1 MKTLGVLGL
10 VAGVLVATAIASPWI
25 AWGLGPRFTYARVFD
40 RVFEAS
46 LLIAVV
52 LAWRALDLGDAA
64 SIGFRSR
71 DAAREVARGFVF
83 GMAGL
88 GVGLGLCALCG
99 ALEPA
104 LRFGAAKTLRKMAL
118 GIAAALAIG
127 VGEETLFRGVLLR
140 RLRCDLGRW
149 AGVVVTTALYV
160 AVHVMRRRGS
170 GGAVHAGSGFDQL
183 AGLLAPFADGAVLAP
198 LVGLVLLGAV
208 LAAARLRSGALWLPI
223 GVHAAFVAAFRVGR
237 LFFRFAPAPWLV
249 GAGWPPLVGG
259 FAGMLAIT
267 VTGGFVLRHT
277 RCRTFQLDNAPG
289 SGALL
294 VSR

>member
-1 MKTLGVLGL
+1 VKTLGLLGL

-40 RVFEAS
+40 RVFEVS
-46 LLIAVV
+46 LLLAVV
-52 LAWRALDLGDAA
+52 LAWRTLDLGDAA

-71 DAAREVARGFVF
+71 DATREVARGFVF
-83 GMAGL
+83 GIAGL

-104 LRFGAAKTLRKMAL
+104 LRYGAAKTVRKAVL
-118 GIAAALAIG
+118 GVAAALAIG

-140 RLRCDLGRW
+140 RLRRDLGRW
-149 AGVVVTTALYV
+149 SGVVVTTALYA
-160 AVHVMRRRGS
+160 AVHVVRRRGS
-170 GGAVHAGSGFDQL
+170 GGVVHAGSGFEQL
-183 AGLLAPFADGAVLAP
+183 GGLLAPFADGAVLP
-198 LVGLVLLGAV
+198 QLVGLALLGAV

-237 LFFRFAPAPWLV
+237 LFFGFAPAPWLV

-267 VTGGFVLRHT
+267 VTGGLVLRHT
-277 RCRTFQLDNAPG
+277 RWRTFQLDNAPG

-294 VSR
+294 LSR

>member
-1 MKTLGVLGL
+1 VKSLGLLAL
-10 VAGVLVATAIASPWI
+10 VAGVLVATAIASPWV

-52 LAWRALDLGDAA
+52 LAWRALDLGDGA

-71 DAAREVARGFVF
+71 DAARDVGRGFLF
-83 GMAGL
+83 GLAGL
-88 GVGLGLCALCG
+88 AVGLGLCALCG
-99 ALEPA
+99 ALDPA
-104 LRFGAAKTLRKMAL
+104 LRFGGAKTVGKAIL
-118 GIAAALAIG
+118 GVAAALAIG

-149 AGVVVTTALYV
+149 AGIVITTLLYA

-170 GGAVHAGSGFDQL
+170 GGALHAGSGFDQL
-183 AGLLAPFADGAVLAP
+183 AGLLAPFADGTVLP
-198 LVGLVLLGAV
+198 QLVGLALLGAV

-223 GVHAAFVAAFRVGR
+223 GVHAAYVAAFRVGR

-259 FAGMLAIT
+259 FAGMVAIT

-277 RCRTFQLDNAPG
+277 RWRTFQLDNAPG

-294 VSR
+294 ASR

>member
-1 MKTLGVLGL
+1 VKTLGLLGL

-25 AWGLGPRFTYARVFD
+25 AWGLGPRFTFARVFD

-52 LAWRALDLGDAA
+52 LTWRALDLGDAA
-64 SIGFRSR
+64 SIGFRSH
-71 DAAREVARGFVF
+71 DAARGVARGFVY
-83 GMAGL
+83 GIAGL
-88 GVGLGLCALCG
+88 GVGLGLCAFYG

-104 LRFGAAKTLRKMAL
+104 LRFGAAKTFRKAVL
-118 GIAAALAIG
+118 GVAAALAIG
-127 VGEETLFRGVLLR
+127 VGEEALFRGVLLR
-140 RLRCDLGRW
+140 RLRGDLGRW
-149 AGVVVTTALYV
+149 TGVVVTTALYA

-170 GGAVHAGSGFDQL
+170 GGVVHAGSGFEQL
-183 AGLLAPFADGAVLAP
+183 AGLLAPFADGSVLAQ
-198 LVGLVLLGAV
+198 LVGLALLGAV

-249 GAGWPPLVGG
+249 GTGWPPLVGG
-259 FAGMLAIT
+259 LAGMLAIT
-267 VTGGFVLRHT
+267 VTGGLVLRQT
-277 RCRTFQLDNAPG
+277 RWRTFRLDNAPG

-294 VSR
+294 LSQ